1 MYVRHRSPRRDS
13 SHVLVWWH
21 DAHETWRKLQQELLK
36 DSCSEE
42 SDEAVPSDEDWQE
55 VRVRACVCVWL
66 CGSVWFCACA
76 WLCVFPWVHA
86 CLHTCAHDRTP
97 TRCGVKSS
105 SRRRIGLRRAI
116 Y

>member
-13 SHVLVWWH
+13 SHVLVWWQ

-55 VRVRACVCVWL
+55 VRVRPCVCARACVC
-66 CGSVWFCACA
+66 G
-76 WLCVFPWVHA
+76 CVAKAGFVPVPGCV
-86 CLHTCAHDRTP
+86 CLHGCMLAC
-97 TRCGVKSS
+97 TRVLMIVPQPGVE
-105 SRRRIGLRRAI
+105 
-116 Y
+116 